1 MKPLCIIFA
10 SSILSLHHYQHFTI
24 MTSIN
29 LNQELFRQLSL
40 IAGDEKLMRKTIEA
54 IKLIVKQENEQSTT
68 EMILASPEMMKILRE
83 GDEQI
88 ARGDV
93 TPIKLEELWK

>member
-1 MKPLCIIFA
+1 
-10 SSILSLHHYQHFTI
+10 

-93 TPIKLEELWK
+93 TPIKLEELWQ

>member
-1 MKPLCIIFA
+1 
-10 SSILSLHHYQHFTI
+10 

-88 ARGDV
+88 TRGDV

>member
-54 IKLIVKQENEQSTT
+54 IKLIVKQAKHDET
-68 EMILASPEMMKILRE
+68 EMSRE
-83 GDEQI
+83 EFMTRV
-88 ARGDV
+88 AKANRGKAISFKNV
-93 TPIKLEELWK
+93 EEIDKYVRS

>member
-1 MKPLCIIFA
+1 
-10 SSILSLHHYQHFTI
+10 

>member
-1 MKPLCIIFA
+1 
-10 SSILSLHHYQHFTI
+10 

-54 IKLIVKQENEQSTT
+54 IKLIVKQ
-68 EMILASPEMMKILRE
+68 AKH
-83 GDEQI
+83 DE
-88 ARGDV
+88 
-93 TPIKLEELWK
+93 T